1 MKSLLTIL
9 ILLLHASRTLIAAEA
24 FPLDEDMDGVG
35 LGRNLSVLVDTSQG
49 WSASDLLTSNP
60 DSAWTTQDK
69 DIPHFGVS
77 KGAIGWARFELENR
91 SDRPLSVYLEYG
103 TLAQRIDLYTVQSG
117 QITATESVTDDH
129 KNLQA
134 VQHRFATFQLEIPP
148 GKTQF
153 LLRLQSSVVWFP
165 LKLWSEKPFQEHRS
179 HDKAIITGIVSA
191 IVVLLLFN
199 FFQWLSFRNRSSFYY
214 LFYLAT
220 TLLYVLYFTAGWVY
234 FKSDG
239 LQPFF
244 TKAMGGVWYGLA
256 LVSITLFGSEF
267 LEVRLRLPRIH
278 RLLRP
283 TIILSFLWIALS
295 LFKPMLAWATPLYI
309 VTLLVGALMIVCSIH
324 GVITRYRPAL
334 FYLVSWLFLYLG
346 TYLLT
351 FRDAGWFQSELANF
365 SGPIGFTLQ
374 MVLLSMALGDKMR
387 REQLEAREE
396 IARLNAS
403 LEQAIEEKT
412 RNIRSI
418 LKNIRQGILM
428 IGPDGGMLP
437 DTSDFLE
444 QVFEQKPA
452 PGCRALDFLFYRTKI
467 SQDALHQMDS
477 ALNASLQEDVLAFE
491 LNEDRLCREAIFV
504 NKSGET
510 RILEY
515 DWAPMLKDQV
525 VDRYLVTVKDITEH
539 RLLKLEHHKQEEEL
553 QLLKEIVNVDRSVF
567 AKFALQSR
575 RLLADCSEICSRMP
589 DFQPEL
595 LKRIFVN
602 LHTIKGTARS
612 LYLRSLT
619 DHIHALE
626 QAIQNDLRNP
636 EQFQKN
642 ALAAG
647 LAGIEE
653 GLNLYVD
660 LARKKLGI
668 DLYQQDRIDFDRK
681 EILES
686 LERIEDSLKRSSPSL
701 QDLKRLLQEQQRRFY
716 TRIYADL
723 RATLQG
729 LDIVV
734 RTVAQELEKTV
745 PTLILDVPMNAALTL
760 EGEEL
765 LQSIFGHILRNA
777 VDHGIESDADRIRA
791 GKPLRGQ
798 LEISVSLADDAV
810 TFVVS
815 DDGRGLD
822 LGAVR
827 SKAEN
832 LGMIPKGG
840 TLPALQLA
848 ELIFAPG
855 VSTKEQVTLISGRGV
870 GMDAV
875 RTYLREKG
883 GDISLHLKDDRH
895 PEMNCRYFYLTI
907 SIPRQLFRFMD
918 EQSIARAS

>member
-1 MKSLLTIL
+1 
-9 ILLLHASRTLIAAEA
+9 
-24 FPLDEDMDGVG
+24 
-35 LGRNLSVLVDTSQG
+35 
-49 WSASDLLTSNP
+49 
-60 DSAWTTQDK
+60 
-69 DIPHFGVS
+69 
-77 KGAIGWARFELENR
+77 
-91 SDRPLSVYLEYG
+91 
-103 TLAQRIDLYTVQSG
+103 
-117 QITATESVTDDH
+117 
-129 KNLQA
+129 
-134 VQHRFATFQLEIPP
+134 
-148 GKTQF
+148 
-153 LLRLQSSVVWFP
+153 
-165 LKLWSEKPFQEHRS
+165 
-179 HDKAIITGIVSA
+179 
-191 IVVLLLFN
+191 
-199 FFQWLSFRNRSSFYY
+199 
-214 LFYLAT
+214 
-220 TLLYVLYFTAGWVY
+220 
-234 FKSDG
+234 
-239 LQPFF
+239 
-244 TKAMGGVWYGLA
+244 
-256 LVSITLFGSEF
+256 
-267 LEVRLRLPRIH
+267 
-278 RLLRP
+278 
-283 TIILSFLWIALS
+283 
-295 LFKPMLAWATPLYI
+295 
-309 VTLLVGALMIVCSIH
+309 
-324 GVITRYRPAL
+324 
-334 FYLVSWLFLYLG
+334 
-346 TYLLT
+346 
-351 FRDAGWFQSELANF
+351 
-365 SGPIGFTLQ
+365 
-374 MVLLSMALGDKMR
+374 
-387 REQLEAREE
+387 
-396 IARLNAS
+396 
-403 LEQAIEEKT
+403 
-412 RNIRSI
+412 
-418 LKNIRQGILM
+418 
-428 IGPDGGMLP
+428 
-437 DTSDFLE
+437 
-444 QVFEQKPA
+444 
-452 PGCRALDFLFYRTKI
+452 
-467 SQDALHQMDS
+467 
-477 ALNASLQEDVLAFE
+477 
-491 LNEDRLCREAIFV
+491 
-504 NKSGET
+504 
-510 RILEY
+510 
-515 DWAPMLKDQV
+515 
-525 VDRYLVTVKDITEH
+525 
-539 RLLKLEHHKQEEEL
+539 
-553 QLLKEIVNVDRSVF
+553 
-567 AKFALQSR
+567 
-575 RLLADCSEICSRMP
+575 MP

-595 LKRIFVN
+595 LKRMFVN

-777 VDHGIESDADRIRA
+777 VDHGIESDTDRIRA

-840 TLPALQLA
+840 TLPAPQLA